1 MKTILELCREAADIL
16 GIERPKDLLD
26 NSGNNRLWL
35 KIANYTLSDLNN
47 QELNINV
54 KSETFELKDDK
65 KIDIIEWLPDFKSY
79 VKYMH
84 FYVFDNHMRLLDMT
98 RDMFVGNDLY
108 VCDYLKFKIQDNMIE
123 ILDKSEY
130 AYYINFLYNNK
141 VILWDYNNFTDKM
154 ILTKNTDVPIYDED
168 LVRKGLVYFYQE
180 EIDSKDKFDDFMQ
193 YTKMLEYYKI
203 MNK

>member
-1 MKTILELCREAADIL
+1 M
-16 GIERPKDLLD
+16 
-26 NSGNNRLWL
+26 
-35 KIANYTLSDLNN
+35 
-47 QELNINV
+47 
-54 KSETFELKDDK
+54 KDDK
-65 KIDIIEWLPDFKSY
+65 RIDISEWLPDFKSY
-79 VKYMH
+79 VKYTH
-84 FYVFDNHMRLLDMT
+84 FFALDDQMRLMDMT

-193 YTKMLEYYKI
+193 YTKALEDYKI